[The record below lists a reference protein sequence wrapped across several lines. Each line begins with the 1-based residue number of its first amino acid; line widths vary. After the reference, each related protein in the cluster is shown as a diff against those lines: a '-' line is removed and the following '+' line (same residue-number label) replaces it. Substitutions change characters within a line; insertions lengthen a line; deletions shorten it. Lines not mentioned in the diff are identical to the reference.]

1 MKELI
6 VICAIGSDRT
16 GLVYDVTRVILDCG
30 GNVLESRMT
39 AMGNEFAMLLL
50 VSGQWHTLTRLE
62 NEFKKL
68 SDATSIN
75 VTIRRTET
83 RSPRPDAVTY
93 SVDVVCLDQP
103 GVVFNLAGFFSSRG
117 IDIGD
122 VSTRNFAAAHTGAS
136 MFHADDCACPAN
148 SSRLRE
154 EFMELCDH
162 NFDDSRTPRLSADS
176 PTHHGVSNEQA
187 IGKAAPGFAAG
198 TGQTLTL
205 GTPGKHLVVY
215 FYPRDNPPGCTTE
228 TAAFRDLYPQF
239 KKTGTDIVG
248 ISADSVASHEKF
260 KAKLQLPFELLSD
273 AEHTVCQ
280 LFEVYKEKSLYGRK
294 FMGIERSTFLI
305 DSSGKLQYEWR
316 KVKVPGHAEA
326 VLAEARKL

>member
-39 AMGNEFAMLLL
+39 AMGSEFAMLLL
-50 VSGQWHTLTRLE
+50 VSGHWHTLTKLE

-83 RSPRPDAVTY
+83 RNPRPDAVTY

-136 MFHADDCACPAN
+136 MFSVQMIVHVPSKIHIQA
-148 SSRLRE
+148 LRE

-162 NFDDSRTPRLSADS
+162 MNLD
-176 PTHHGVSNEQA
+176 A
-187 IGKAAPGFAAG
+187 ILEPHKA
-198 TGQTLTL
+198 
-205 GTPGKHLVVY
+205 
-215 FYPRDNPPGCTTE
+215 
-228 TAAFRDLYPQF
+228 
-239 KKTGTDIVG
+239 
-248 ISADSVASHEKF
+248 
-260 KAKLQLPFELLSD
+260 
-273 AEHTVCQ
+273 
-280 LFEVYKEKSLYGRK
+280 
-294 FMGIERSTFLI
+294 
-305 DSSGKLQYEWR
+305 
-316 KVKVPGHAEA
+316 
-326 VLAEARKL
+326 